1 MHNQTTFSDMEYQNR
16 KRVSKKEE
24 FLNSMDVIIPWE
36 RWIELIKPY

>member
-1 MHNQTTFSDMEYQNR
+1 MEYQNR

-24 FLNSMDVIIPWE
+24 FLNSMDEIIPWE

>member
-24 FLNSMDVIIPWE
+24 FLNSMDEIIPWE